1 MSNSRP
7 VSSATRAN
15 GCLPA
20 RLGRGAPLT
29 RRRLAGVFVAAAAGL
44 LLASAKPAAQL
55 PGLPSTTACEREGAA
70 IVGSKPEILGRGRR
84 SPKKVRNVV
93 PAFPELPSGTRGSG
107 IWIGELL
114 LDAGGK
120 VRHIWTIRQPRITPP
135 LPAFNRAI
143 LDAVRHWRF
152 EPFIVASRA
161 TPLCLTVT
169 VSIHW
174 PGAPKAPAPPNGPV
188 AAGESSDGG
197 PNRVAPIAR
206 RWQVDEGCSD
216 MRKLSQLDR
225 CCLSWCSRAMCDS
238 DKPRHGIVG

>member
-1 MSNSRP
+1 
-7 VSSATRAN
+7 
-15 GCLPA
+15 
-20 RLGRGAPLT
+20 
-29 RRRLAGVFVAAAAGL
+29 VAAAAGL

-188 AAGESSDGG
+188 AAGESSD
-197 PNRVAPIAR
+197 I
-206 RWQVDEGCSD
+206 QVDRIEWL
-216 MRKLSQLDR
+216 RLLDDGRSTKAALICGSCRNSTDVVFPGVQGR
-225 CCLSWCSRAMCDS
+225 CATQINHVMA
-238 DKPRHGIVG
+238 